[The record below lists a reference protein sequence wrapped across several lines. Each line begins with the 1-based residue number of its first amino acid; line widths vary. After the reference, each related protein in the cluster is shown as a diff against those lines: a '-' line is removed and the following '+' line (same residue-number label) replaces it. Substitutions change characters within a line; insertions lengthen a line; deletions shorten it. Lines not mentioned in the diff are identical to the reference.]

1 MALAVRRMQQCHLRL
16 PEYQRKKP
24 DAAAVEE
31 VSVMAACA
39 VNLVQELLKLA
50 PVSEEKLQQEF
61 LKPFGDSCPSV
72 AQEIEVALLEKS
84 DAFDIRSTQTFRR
97 LLDEQVFARPVTAT
111 KIEED
116 SLVIDKVNLVLK
128 QCQYDQQVFS
138 AWRKKVTNLQNE
150 REQQEHAWK
159 LSQRAKCSATAD
171 LYCKACLR
179 LEVWD
184 PKKPEAAIAS
194 IMDFRRLTIMGKL
207 GLSSESKDVAT
218 LLWLNSSAPSLVPVG
233 ISSAYMQTLAW
244 ALHDQL
250 QGMAVVLSPAFTYG
264 RGKLHIEARIENPAR
279 LFRV

>member
-1 MALAVRRMQQCHLRL
+1 
-16 PEYQRKKP
+16 
-24 DAAAVEE
+24 
-31 VSVMAACA
+31 MAACA

-61 LKPFGDSCPSV
+61 LKPFGDGCPSV

-84 DAFDIRSTQTFRR
+84 DAFDIRSMQTFRR

-128 QCQYDQQVFS
+128 QCQYDHQVFS

-207 GLSSESKDVAT
+207 GLSSDSKDVAT
-218 LLWLNSSAPSLVPVG
+218 LLYQFFGSLPGPCRPWPGPCMTSSR
-233 ISSAYMQTLAW
+233 AW
-244 ALHDQL
+244 PWSCRPLSP
-250 QGMAVVLSPAFTYG
+250 MAVESCTSRPGLKIQRDSLG
-264 RGKLHIEARIENPAR
+264 
-279 LFRV
+279 FRVSL

>member
-1 MALAVRRMQQCHLRL
+1 MALAVRRLQQCHLRL

-50 PVSEEKLQQEF
+50 PEKLQQEF
-61 LKPFGDSCPSV
+61 LKPFGDGCPSV

-84 DAFDIRSTQTFRR
+84 DAFDIRSMQTFRR

-128 QCQYDQQVFS
+128 QCQYDHQVFS

-159 LSQRAKCSATAD
+159 LCTAD

-207 GLSSESKDVAT
+207 GLSSDSKDVAT
-218 LLWLNSSAPSLVPVG
+218 LLHQFFGLG
-233 ISSAYMQTLAW
+233 
-244 ALHDQL
+244 
-250 QGMAVVLSPAFTYG
+250 PA
-264 RGKLHIEARIENPAR
+264 
-279 LFRV
+279 